1 VHHAA
6 SAGTAASQD
15 GQRTVVTNEVSA
27 GPRAS

>member
-27 GPRAS
+27 GPGAS